1 MNLIID
7 FIVGIWMALVTVVLS
22 VIVPCVAKSRNRSA
36 AGWFFVGFFLSP
48 YVALLILAAL
58 RDKEKIGKT
67 ENESV
72 IDKYREP

>member
-1 MNLIID
+1 MNEID
-7 FIVGIWMALVTVVLS
+7 FLVGGWMTLVTVILGIV
-22 VIVPCVAKSRNRSA
+22 VPCVAKSRNRSA

-58 RDKEKIGKT
+58 RDKEKIGKV

>member
-1 MNLIID
+1 MNEID
-7 FIVGIWMALVTVVLS
+7 FLVGGWMTLVTVILS
-22 VIVPCVAKSRNRSA
+22 IVVPCVAKSRNRSA
-36 AGWFFVGFFLSP
+36 VGWFFVGFFLSP

-58 RDKEKIGKT
+58 RDKEKIGKI

>member
-1 MNLIID
+1 MNSIDLIAGAYM
-7 FIVGIWMALVTVVLS
+7 FLVTLVL
-22 VIVPCVAKSRNRSA
+22 VIVVPCVAKSRNRSA